1 MREIRLLVR
10 IEKKEKE
17 GKGKGVLLI
26 NGFRERGGRGIII
39 QGSSKRASFSR

>member
-26 NGFRERGGRGIII
+26 DGFRENTSGEGGG
-39 QGSSKRASFSR
+39 